1 VKAGT
6 MADNDKD
13 QAERE
18 LDAALAMY
26 TAVEPRAGLE
36 ERILANMRTQQ
47 VAVHSRLWWRWSVA
61 VAAAA
66 IVAALTLTWRSG
78 KQSHPAVAARQS
90 ITIQSP
96 LRQESQVANQDA
108 NAVHSRR
115 RAPIRRTTMQPAQFG
130 AGAAANPKLDQF
142 PAPRPLSEQ
151 EKILSSYVAEY
162 PEQAVLLARA
172 RSEAL
177 RRDQL
182 EELQAFAS
190 GNQTSDSEERNSD
203 TTER

>member
-1 VKAGT
+1 
-6 MADNDKD
+6 MADNDED

-36 ERILANMRTQQ
+36 ERILANLRAQQ
-47 VAVHSRLWWRWSVA
+47 GAVHRRLWWRWSVA

-66 IVAALTLTWRSG
+66 IAALALIWRSG
-78 KQSHPAVAARQS
+78 KPSHPVVAARQS

-115 RAPIRRTTMQPAQFG
+115 HAPIHRTTMQPAQFG

-142 PAPRPLSEQ
+142 PSPRPLSEQ

-162 PEQAVLLARA
+162 PEQALLLARA

-182 EELQAFAS
+182 EEMQAFAS
-190 GNQTSDSEERNSD
+190 GNQATDSEERNNN